1 MALSANTWYQLRN
14 TQGARRRSYVI
25 KTSAK
30 IWQGAILAV
39 NTAGRAY
46 PAANDTTGKFIG
58 ISTQECLTGN
68 GTTRVVDVLDNVE
81 ALMPLKTS
89 MTAGHRM
96 GIVYAF
102 DDANPTNLT
111 TLGPQM
117 GTLSE
122 FVAANSGWV
131 ALRQAVLVAG
141 S

>member
-1 MALSANTWYQLRN
+1 MALSANTWYQIRN
-14 TQGARRRSYVI
+14 GQNKIIRTAVI

-30 IWQGAILAV
+30 VYQGAILAI
-39 NTAGRAY
+39 NTAGRVY
-46 PAANDTTGKFIG
+46 PAANDTTGKYFG
-58 ISTQECLTGN
+58 IAMDECLTGN
-68 GTTRVVDVLDNVE
+68 GTRTVNCLDNCE

-89 MTAGHRM
+89 MTAAMRM

-111 TLGPQM
+111 TTGPQI
-117 GTLSE
+117 GTLAQ
-122 FVAANSGWV
+122 FVSANLGWV

>member
-14 TQGARRRSYVI
+14 TNAARRQSYVI

-30 IWQGAILAV
+30 VYQGAMLAV
-39 NTAGRAY
+39 SPAGKAY
-46 PAANDTTGKFIG
+46 PCANDASGKFIG

-68 GTTRVVDVLDNVE
+68 GTRTVEVLDNVE

-89 MTAGHRM
+89 MTVGHRM

-111 TLGPQM
+111 TLGPQI
-117 GTLSE
+117 GTLSQ

>member
-14 TQGARRRSYVI
+14 TNAARRQSYVI

-30 IWQGAILAV
+30 VYQGAMLAV
-39 NTAGRAY
+39 SSAGKAY
-46 PAANDTTGKFIG
+46 PCANDTTGKFIG

-68 GTTRVVDVLDNVE
+68 GTRTVEVLDNVE

-89 MTAGHRM
+89 MTVGHRM

-111 TLGPQM
+111 TLGPQI
-117 GTLSE
+117 GTLSQ
-122 FVAANSGWV
+122 FVTANSGWV